1 MYIRVSTVRFPNQTK
16 ADAWI
21 ALFQSTLLNK
31 FERDSK
37 LKKITFFYPG
47 EGKVTAIAT
56 YDSEEEYLKTEKS
69 IKNEVNDFMKSLDGT
84 IEWQAGKVVLN
95 WDR

>member
-69 IKNEVNDFMKSLDGT
+69 IKNEPPKEEKSM
-84 IEWQAGKVVLN
+84 I
-95 WDR
+95 